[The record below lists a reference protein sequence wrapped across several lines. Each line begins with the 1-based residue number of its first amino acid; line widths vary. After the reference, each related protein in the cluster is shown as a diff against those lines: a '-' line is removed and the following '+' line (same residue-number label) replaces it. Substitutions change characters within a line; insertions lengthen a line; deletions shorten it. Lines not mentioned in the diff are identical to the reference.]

1 MTVDRFMLGIG
12 LLQQEGDLPED
23 AREVLVQESE
33 AFLRAGGMVTM
44 DLWENLSLE
53 SRTAFVVSGTR
64 LRIEN
69 AVRIGLASQ
78 GQEMACRVMSD
89 ADGGQMEITH
99 ALNKALDYGEARL
112 RSKKEVSGERLASM

>member
-12 LLQQEGDLPED
+12 LLQQDGDLPED

-69 AVRIGLASQ
+69 AVRIGLA
-78 GQEMACRVMSD
+78 
-89 ADGGQMEITH
+89 
-99 ALNKALDYGEARL
+99 
-112 RSKKEVSGERLASM
+112 

>member
-12 LLQQEGDLPED
+12 LLKQEGDLPED
-23 AREVLVQESE
+23 AREVLAQESE
-33 AFLRAGGMVTM
+33 AFLRAGGIVTM

-64 LRIEN
+64 LKIEN

-78 GQEMACRVMSD
+78 SKEMACRVMAD

-99 ALNKALDYGEARL
+99 ALNKVLDYGEARL